1 MCRGKTLG
9 SPFNVSIES
18 PVFQDP
24 RHRAAVESLSA
35 KRLHG
40 RFHNR
45 HNANRTIAINQ
56 PLQAIRRTQG
66 KELSNGS
73 QITVCPREVIVLL
86 NTQPLN
92 DKSSLNVIRR

>member
-9 SPFNVSIES
+9 SLFSVLIES
-18 PVFQDP
+18 PILQDP
-24 RHRAAVESLSA
+24 RHRAAVTTLSA

-40 RFHNR
+40 RFDNR

-66 KELSNGS
+66 KALSNGS
-73 QITVCPREVIVLL
+73 RDHGLPARSNRASQHTTTE
-86 NTQPLN
+86 
-92 DKSSLNVIRR
+92 